1 MPNIKYEDIE
11 KDLAK
16 TQAQAEAVTGKAR
29 EIETRLDTVLGAQQ
43 LQAIEVD
50 VDDSDFSAL
59 HKGSEAFEANIATLI
74 HGLDEVTQAFG
85 AEFKQMSEMTTGEKL
100 IGMFS
105 RRKATEM
112 RTTRVRS
119 TDIRGNLNQLIEKS
133 NKIQALLEG
142 QRAVIVDRLA
152 KTTEGY
158 RKVNERSRI
167 TAAEIEALN
176 KELDRLGPEVAE
188 IQGRLDEATGEA
200 RKAIEEEMRIKSG
213 AYNEAST
220 QLQSRT
226 GEQQSL
232 ERYANQ
238 YKNYVDSLTQQKAAQ
253 DTLINKLKI
262 DTEQR
267 TVLYDSLAE
276 SLKTSQ
282 QQDVAHRID
291 SVGRE
296 TDAQA
301 EELMTQVGISAQN
314 KIAGMLEAH
323 EAYMRRTEEVS
334 RKGRIAQD
342 SFQRR
347 FSKVMEKVETGR
359 YTTDAA

>member
-1 MPNIKYEDIE
+1 MPKIKYEDIE
-11 KDLAK
+11 QDLAK
-16 TQAQAEAVTGKAR
+16 TKQQAEAVTGQAR
-29 EIETRLDTVLGAQQ
+29 DIESKLDTVLGAQQ

-50 VDDSDFSAL
+50 VNDADFSAL
-59 HKGSEAFEANIATLI
+59 HKSSQAFETNIATLI
-74 HGLDEVTQAFG
+74 YGLDEVTQAFG
-85 AEFKQMSEMTTGEKL
+85 AEFKQMSEMTTGEKM
-100 IGMFS
+100 IGWFS
-105 RRKATEM
+105 RKKASEM

-119 TDIRGNLNQLIEKS
+119 TDIRGNLNQLISKS
-133 NKIQALLEG
+133 NVIQALL
-142 QRAVIVDRLA
+142 QDQLAVIVDRLN
-152 KTTEGY
+152 KTAEGH
-158 RKVNERSRI
+158 RKVIERSRG
-167 TAAEIEALN
+167 TAAEIEALGAR
-176 KELDRLGPEVAE
+176 LDELGPKVSE
-188 IQGRLDEATGEA
+188 IQGRLDEATGSA
-200 RKAIEEEMRIKSG
+200 RKAIEEELRIASQ

-238 YKNYVDSLTQQKAAQ
+238 FTNYVNSLTQQKAAQ
-253 DTLINKLKI
+253 ETLINKLKI

-267 TVLYDSLAE
+267 TILYDSLAE
-276 SLKTSQ
+276 SLRTSQ

-334 RKGRIAQD
+334 RKGRVAQD
-342 SFQRR
+342 TFQRR
-347 FSKVMEKVETGR
+347 FSEVMKKVETGR